1 MNPIPNPHHRLI
13 AVSGSSWRRG
23 AAAWSLAFLAC
34 LSPLTAQPNLAEQ
47 ALSARP
53 LVLKPGE
60 RQLFLDDFLLA
71 DIAGLQRV
79 THSPVK
85 YAGNPVI
92 RPDIPTDGVAI
103 QTRDAPV
110 WDEKE
115 QVWKLWY
122 IRFGD
127 DGNGAGG
134 SGYARSKDGVVWEKP
149 TLGLVEVGG
158 NRKNNLVT
166 VEGAPEAFVQHVV
179 LDPSAPADRRFKG
192 MIGPNGRQP
201 LVSADGFTFR
211 RLPVEP
217 IPSQDESHL
226 NWDPV
231 TRQWIF
237 TVKHGGPFGRSVY
250 LSLSSDFERWTPP
263 VLIYHADW
271 RDQELAAEYLQRIAG
286 DARYWR
292 PTINVPREYNAEIY
306 NMAVFRY
313 EGVYI
318 GLPNYFEASGRIP
331 PPRGNQDGI
340 NSPKLAVSRDLR
352 SWVRVGDR
360 GHFIPISPLGK
371 DVLDTGQIM
380 ASSHPVRRGEEL
392 WFYYYGIDVRHRPNR
407 PRPIDEYRGA
417 IFLAKLRVDGFVSL
431 RGGAEEGFL
440 DTRPLVLEG
449 SRLWVNAAVQGSLAV
464 EITEPDGRTV
474 LPGWD
479 RGSVEPV
486 TGDRTRAEIRWR
498 GRDLSELAGKR
509 VRVRFHLRDA
519 DLYSL
524 WLE

>member
-1 MNPIPNPHHRLI
+1 MDTTPTPEATAR
-13 AVSGSSWRRG
+13 GRGGWRS
-23 AAAWSLAFLAC
+23 ALAC
-34 LSPLTAQPNLAEQ
+34 WLFVTAALVPVHAQANLAEQ

-53 LVLKPGE
+53 IVLRPGE

-71 DIAGLQRV
+71 DVSGLQRV

-85 YAGNPVI
+85 YAGNPVV
-92 RPDIPTDGVAI
+92 RPDVPTDGVAI

-110 WDEKE
+110 WDEQEK
-115 QVWKLWY
+115 VWKLWY

-127 DGNGAGG
+127 DGNGAES
-134 SGYARSKDGVVWEKP
+134 SGYARSTDGIRWEKP
-149 TLGLVEVGG
+149 NLGLVEVRG
-158 NRKNNLVT
+158 NRANNLIK

-179 LDPSAPADRRFKG
+179 LDPEAPADRRYKG
-192 MIGPNGRQP
+192 MIGPDGRQP
-201 LVSADGFTFR
+201 IVSADGFTFR
-211 RLPVEP
+211 RLPVPP

-226 NWDPV
+226 NWDPA
-231 TRQWIF
+231 TRQWIL
-237 TVKHGGPFGRSVY
+237 TVKHPGPFGRSVY
-250 LSLSSDFERWTPP
+250 LSLSSDFERWSAP

-271 RDQELAAEYLQRIAG
+271 RDQELGAQYLQRIAA
-286 DARYWR
+286 DPSYWR
-292 PTINVPREYNAEIY
+292 PTVNVPSEYNVEIY

-318 GLPNYFEASGRIP
+318 GLPNYFESSGRIP
-331 PPRGNQDGI
+331 LPRGNQDGI

-360 GHFIPISPLGK
+360 EHFIPISPMGQE
-371 DVLDTGQIM
+371 VLDTGQIM

-392 WFYYYGIDVRHRPNR
+392 WFYYSGIDVRYRPNQR
-407 PRPIDEYRGA
+407 RVVDEYHGA
-417 IFLAKLRVDGFVSL
+417 IHLAKLRIDGFVSL
-431 RGGAEEGFL
+431 RGGEKEGFL

-449 SRLWVNAAVQGSLAV
+449 KRLWVNAAVKGTLAV
-464 EITEPDGRTV
+464 EITEADGRKV

-479 RGSVEPV
+479 RSSLEPV
-486 TGDRTRAEIRWR
+486 AGDHTRAEIRWR